1 VHELFKYLLLD
12 LGLQLTLFDFIDLLN
27 CPIDEFL
34 DLLPAMLHR
43 FRVEDNYDKLK
54 VVFLDG
60 GG

>member
-12 LGLQLTLFDFIDLLN
+12 LGLELALFNFIYFLN
-27 CPIDEFL
+27 CPTDEFL

-43 FRVEDNYDKLK
+43 LRVEDNYDKLE

-60 GG
+60 SG